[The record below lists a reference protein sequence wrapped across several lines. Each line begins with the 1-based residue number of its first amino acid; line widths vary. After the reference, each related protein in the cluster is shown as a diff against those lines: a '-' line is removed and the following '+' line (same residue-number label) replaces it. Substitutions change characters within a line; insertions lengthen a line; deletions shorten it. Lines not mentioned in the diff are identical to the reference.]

1 MIGMLGIRHGDKK
14 EMKASRLCN
23 RGIRLGG
30 PLILIGRSHRN
41 LPLGTGKA
49 KLFPSF
55 CNFHMA
61 NKDPLPQSVFIAS
74 PCYPVRYSSRHADI
88 NIASVLVQFLESP
101 KF

>member
-1 MIGMLGIRHGDKK
+1 MIGILGIRHGDKK

-41 LPLGTGKA
+41 LPPGTGKA

-61 NKDPLPQSVFIAS
+61 NKDPLPQSVFMAS
-74 PCYPVRYSSRHADI
+74 PCYRYYADI